1 MRPDTPIDVPFL
13 DLFLLRL
20 THLEDFRLLAF
31 PASGDDGH
39 LFAGLFL
46 NHFDGVSDSI
56 PENWSVK
63 TIELDCHG
71 SAIYMPLDTF
81 VTKLRGLQFAR
92 IKPADFRDPL
102 TVGQA
107 FAQCPNLRLLI
118 VDKDSAHN
126 WSQHKKE
133 GAKGLYHLE
142 LTDQFCKPAI
152 YLPLL
157 TKHHQ
162 TLETLKLDGLVL
174 TRGTM
179 RALAP
184 LEFPALKK
192 IVIKD
197 KTLFEQ
203 GDEDEDHG
211 VFASG
216 DDFDTFIHRLPPQLE
231 YLHLSVYSYLTD
243 GMLRALES
251 VACLKK
257 LELVVCNGI
266 TEEGLLHFLNHTQSK
281 DTLEE
286 LILTGQH
293 CVTNDVLHTIGR
305 NLSALTYLSLTSR
318 NNVSLFDGLDRFLDT
333 SPIIGKLHYLA
344 IDCNKDD
351 DFVPTNEQVEDVLH
365 KLQAKVSIWHF
376 CLDAPSKKRRRL
388 RGVDFWFKHYAPRTK
403 ESGQESSE
411 ESSDEYSHEYSQED
425 SEDDDNESNGSEH

>member
-39 LFAGLFL
+39 AFAGLFL
-46 NHFDGVSDSI
+46 NHFDGISETI
-56 PENWSVK
+56 PDNWSVK
-63 TIELDCHG
+63 TINLDCHG
-71 SAIYMPLDTF
+71 SAIFMPLDTF
-81 VTKLRGLQFAR
+81 VTKLRGLQFVR
-92 IKPADFRDPL
+92 LQTSDFRDPL
-102 TVGQA
+102 MVGQA

-118 VDKDSAHN
+118 VDKESTHN
-126 WSQHKKE
+126 WTQHKKE
-133 GAKGLYHLE
+133 GTKGLYHLE
-142 LTDQFCKPAI
+142 LSDQFCKPAI
-152 YLPLL
+152 YLPLI

-174 TRGTM
+174 TMGTV

-192 IVIKD
+192 LVIKD
-197 KTLFEQ
+197 KTLFER
-203 GDEDEDHG
+203 GDEDDDHG
-211 VFASG
+211 EFASG
-216 DDFDTFIHRLPPQLE
+216 EDFDMFIHRLPPQLQH
-231 YLHLSVYSYLTD
+231 LHLSVYSYFTD
-243 GMLRALES
+243 GMLRSLES

-257 LELVVCNGI
+257 LELVVCHGV
-266 TEEGLLHFLNHTQSK
+266 TEEGLMQFLDQTQSK
-281 DTLEE
+281 DSLQE

-293 CVTNDVLHTIGR
+293 GVTNDVFHAIGR
-305 NLSALTYLSLTSR
+305 NISALTYLSLASR

-351 DFVPTNEQVEDVLH
+351 DFVPTNQQVEDVLH
-365 KLQAKVSIWHF
+365 KLQAKVDIWHF

-388 RGVDFWFKHYAPRTK
+388 RGVDFWIKHYAPRTK
-403 ESGQESSE
+403 EPGQESSE
-411 ESSDEYSHEYSQED
+411 ESSDPYSQQS
-425 SEDDDNESNGSEH
+425 SEDDDSESDTSEH